1 MTETMNR
8 LHGGCWPLLLL
19 LVAALALR
27 AWRAERMAIE
37 HFDEGVYA
45 SNLFADHLDFRY
57 PDRHLYAPPLLPAI
71 LEWALILTGAA
82 PSSVMWVNVLL
93 GTALVAAVWWTTR
106 VLLDEGR
113 GPRAEGP
120 EVGKRGSGDDVF
132 SFQCSVFSKGHR
144 PRSEHGTLNTENPRP
159 LPLGPCPSSLTAATL
174 VAFSDMTIQYSRA
187 ALTDVPLCLWMT
199 LAIGTGV
206 RGLRTGGWTWLGLSS
221 LLTALAWWTKYNGWL
236 PLAVLGAGVGGWIVC
251 TGPRQFPPVLGRWLV
266 ICLGAVLLWLPC
278 LWELQE
284 HGGYAAVAANHAGYV
299 VGWSGWW
306 DSMLRHLEIQRHYTG
321 AATCLGLFL
330 AVLVIGRGFTWNIR
344 DGRPGTQPLFS
355 SSPFPLFPSSLT
367 WLTALLLA
375 VLAWFAGLVPVLV
388 VLACCGAWG
397 MTAGSG
403 PFNRETGSSD
413 STVTPDARLGGWILV
428 AWLIGLAVA
437 TPLYRPYPR
446 LLLPCLMGAMIAA
459 GIGLSLLMHCLMVQW
474 TGEGRGT
481 TRAESQQ
488 HDAPPSALST
498 PPLALNPPSSAT
510 LILVCCLVLLLA
522 GVDRFPAWQDRGG
535 LERIAGEVIDSIQ
548 SPESKAVSTLH
559 SQPSTLNSFVIYVL
573 AEPGLYYH
581 LASREEAG
589 AVPFIAQPASNLG
602 MLAPGKTD
610 PRLPAYLLTGPHA
623 REEREQLADRTER
636 VTLIGSF
643 AYHPSDLVLLDDIPP
658 RGLTR
663 RREATIELWRIR

>member
-1 MTETMNR
+1 MNR
-8 LHGGCWPLLLL
+8 LCGYWPLLLI
-19 LVAALALR
+19 LVAAFALR
-27 AWRAERMAIE
+27 AWHAERMAIE

-71 LEWALILTGAA
+71 LEWALILTGAD
-82 PSSVMWVNVLL
+82 PRSVMWVNVLF

-113 GPRAEGP
+113 GG
-120 EVGKRGSGDDVF
+120 DVF
-132 SFQCSVFSKGHR
+132 SFRFSVFSKGGR
-144 PRSEHGTLNTENPRP
+144 PRSEHGKLKTENSLP
-159 LPLGPCPSSLTAATL
+159 LPLGPCPSALTAATL
-174 VAFSDMTIQYSRA
+174 VAFSDITIQYSRA
-187 ALTDVPLCLWMT
+187 ALTDVSLCLWMT

-206 RGLRTGGWTWLGLSS
+206 CGLRTGGWTWLGLSS

-251 TGPRQFPPVLGRWLV
+251 TGQRQFLPVLGRWMM
-266 ICLGAVLLWLPC
+266 ICLGAIMLWLPC

-306 DSMLRHLEIQRHYTG
+306 ESMLRHLEIQRHYTG

-330 AVLVIGRGFTWNIR
+330 AVLVVGRGFAPCEAMNHVGSRHPWC
-344 DGRPGTQPLFS
+344 
-355 SSPFPLFPSSLT
+355 FPVTRGASLRVSSLT
-367 WLTALLLA
+367 WLTAVLLA
-375 VLAWFAGLVPVLV
+375 VLTWFAGLVPVLA
-388 VLACCGAWG
+388 VLACCGVWG

-403 PFNRETGSSD
+403 RLRHQAGSSD
-413 STVTPDARLGGWILV
+413 SAATTDARLGGWILA
-428 AWLIGLAVA
+428 AWLIGLVVA

-446 LLLPCLMGAMIAA
+446 LLLPCLIGAMIAA
-459 GIGLSLLMHCLMVQW
+459 GIGLSLLVHRLTARW
-474 TGEGRGT
+474 TEERRGAEGQQPT
-481 TRAESQQ
+481 ANSQQ
-488 HDAPPSALST
+488 PTVLS
-498 PPLALNPPSSAT
+498 PPSSAT

-522 GVDRFPAWQDRGG
+522 GVDRFPAWQDRGA

-548 SPESKAVSTLH
+548 SPESKAVSTLN

-581 LASREEAG
+581 LASREDAG

-602 MLAPGKTD
+602 MLEPGKTD

-636 VTLIGSF
+636 VTLIQSF

-658 RGLTR
+658 RDLAR
-663 RREATIELWRIR
+663 KREATIELWRIR